1 MEGTI
6 TEIKLRCM
14 ASCLGEEWK
23 ALATYL
29 GVRSDEV
36 NRIQADH
43 MGTEEQ
49 IFQMLMIWWQ
59 RWDKNGDKDDAAS
72 ALSIALK
79 KSGRQDLCNTFE
91 GLVKEDVGFEVCRAE
106 IIGYYKDTLGVVPL
120 LPCLLSEV
128 RKINGIYVK
137 LSLIEKENK
146 AGRIVQCHI
155 GSYEDML
162 RLEFVDGQPVRF
174 ILLYGIAGSGKT
186 TIVSKIATDW
196 ALQTP
201 GSLLSKFSLLVAL
214 SMRELKRAPDLTDA
228 VFDQI
233 LAKDTMVSRNSLA
246 NHLKSHAKEV
256 LVVLDGADEFDRE
269 GSQLPSEGDI
279 IDIIS
284 NKVLRGCTVIVTT
297 RPHMVEKLCK
307 LNPSFTR
314 IETTGFSESG
324 VHEYVQKF
332 FTGEEASVSI
342 MLCHNLM
349 ESKSLKDLARIPMM
363 LLLIC
368 LVWSDAHKLPDTL
381 TELFKEAMLFMLK
394 RHHFEKSSKL
404 CQEEEAI
411 ENELMGFVQAL
422 GKAALD
428 GLLLPGQKLVFEA
441 SDFGNSKMV
450 DKACSLG
457 ILSKERVR
465 SKLHSVQCVT
475 FFHKTFQEAI
485 AGFYWASLFESDN
498 CSFNQ
503 YRRQIDEENAFSLE
517 YVLRFCCGANV
528 GAAKTLLIHIVDVFS
543 KRNLESS
550 ITRESKNLPKSIV
563 WKPVSLQENED
574 RMIQRL
580 WLLMHVEAQ
589 SRELHSIHK
598 PMDRHRL
605 VFDFDCPGDERTAF
619 GFLVDCA
626 SSVSVSFLKELQQ
639 VSLSTVSQKCAQIV
653 TTILKHGVMKVRDL
667 TLEFGECWNKQADN
681 RWQLSLGKALGKMQ
695 LENLSISGPS
705 LIDDYDVSAIFER
718 LSECEM
724 STSLQTLNLASV
736 AVNPR
741 YLKKS
746 LNNQSGLRR
755 VSIRSQHDKDSRQVL
770 GEALE
775 GLQTQSLEE
784 LDIRQCSLSDSH
796 EYCLDRSY
804 PNLEILRLI
813 DDDLHSEDVHHV
825 SSLFPKAPKLQELD
839 LSRNN
844 IGHCFSS
851 LVATFP
857 QLDRLQVLKL
867 TDTGLISEQAVYLAR
882 HLPSLVKLRV
892 LSLSRYEYSPK
903 KITPEALLTVLQLS
917 CRCPSLREL
926 DIKQCVLKNYDSD
939 ESEFS
944 EYLDDCFLT
953 ESEISESLHEG
964 LQTVKDPTQETH
976 QSSIENLDLSSN
988 CLGSFTPHF
997 IGLFKQMPCL
1007 QNLDMSSMSLAY
1019 ADAVLLSEV
1028 LRSCRQLQNL
1038 HLGDNNTIGNSGL
1051 EALLSVVPELPN
1063 LMYLSLPDND
1073 GQPSKMVQACLK
1085 HGHRYS
1091 IIRYFHH
1098 FNRPQIEAVVEVVK
1112 RFGRERP
1119 YACME

>member
-1 MEGTI
+1 MQSTI
-6 TEIKLRCM
+6 SEKTLRNL
-14 ASCLGEEWK
+14 ASNIGKEWK

-29 GVRSDEV
+29 GVRSDELD
-36 NRIQADH
+36 RIEADH
-43 MGTEEQ
+43 RGTEEQ
-49 IFQMLMIWWQ
+49 IFQMLMTWWQ
-59 RWDKNGDKDDAAS
+59 RRDHSNDSGDSS
-72 ALSIALK
+72 ALCFLQESLR
-79 KSGRQDLCNTFE
+79 KSGRLDLAESVSDIVEPLTDWNF
-91 GLVKEDVGFEVCRAE
+91 DVCRDE
-106 IIGYYKDTLGVVPL
+106 FIRYYKDAMGVVPL
-120 LPCLLSEV
+120 LPWLASEV
-128 RKINGIYVK
+128 SKINDIYVK
-137 LSLIEKENK
+137 LKITEKENK
-146 AGRIVQCHI
+146 AGRVAQRDI

-162 RLEFVDGQPVRF
+162 RLEFQDGQPVRF
-174 ILLYGIAGSGKT
+174 ILLSGIAGSGKT

-201 GSLLSKFSLLVAL
+201 GSALSKFSFLVAL

-233 LAKDTMVSRNSLA
+233 LAKDTKVNPVALKD
-246 NHLKSHAKEV
+246 HLRSHAEEV
-256 LVVLDGADEFDRE
+256 LVVLDGADEFDKE

-297 RPHMVEKLCK
+297 RPHMVDKLCK
-307 LNPSFTR
+307 LNPSFTC
-314 IETTGFSESG
+314 IETTGFSDSG

-332 FTGEEASVSI
+332 FTGEVASVSNE
-342 MLCHNLM
+342 LCHNLM
-349 ESKSLKDLARIPMM
+349 ESNSLKDLARIPMM

-381 TELFKEAMLFMLK
+381 LEVFKEAMLFMLK
-394 RHHFEKSSKL
+394 RHHFVKSSKF

-428 GLLLPGQKLVFEA
+428 GLLLPGQKLVLKA

-465 SKLHSVQCVT
+465 SKLHSVQRVT
-475 FFHKTFQEAI
+475 FLHKTFQEAI

-498 CSFNQ
+498 YSFNQ

-563 WKPVSLQENED
+563 WKPVSLQENKD

-589 SRELHSIHK
+589 SRELHNIRK

-653 TTILKHGVMKVRDL
+653 TTILKHGVMNVRDL

-681 RWQLSLGKALGKMQ
+681 RWQLSLGKTLGKMQ

-705 LIDDYDVSAIFER
+705 LIEDYDVSAIFER
-718 LSECEM
+718 LSESKM
-724 STSLQTLNLASV
+724 STVQNLTLTSV
-736 AVNPR
+736 AVYSR
-741 YLKKS
+741 YLKKF
-746 LNNQSGLRR
+746 LEMQGELRR
-755 VSIRSQHDKDSRQVL
+755 ISLRSQYEKDSRQVW

-775 GLQTQSLEE
+775 GIQTASLQEMGVK
-784 LDIRQCSLSDSH
+784 QCILSDSH

-813 DDDLHSEDVHHV
+813 DDDLHAEEIHSVC
-825 SSLFPKAPKLQELD
+825 SLLTKAPKIQELD
-839 LSRNN
+839 LSRNK
-844 IGHCFSS
+844 IGHGFPS
-851 LVATFP
+851 LVEKLP
-857 QLDRLQVLKL
+857 HLEHLQVLKL
-867 TDTGLISEQAVYLAR
+867 TDTGMFSEQSVHLAR
-882 HLPSLVKLRV
+882 HLPRMINLRV
-892 LSLSRYEYSPK
+892 LNLSCYEYSKK
-903 KITPEALLTVLQLS
+903 KITSDALITVVQWS

-926 DIKQCVLKNYDSD
+926 DMKQCVWEIPDVDWTSHD
-939 ESEFS
+939 TPPSQEEESES
-944 EYLDDCFLT
+944 PDGSADVLE
-953 ESEISESLHEG
+953 
-964 LQTVKDPTQETH
+964 TVEDRIRETH

-988 CLGSFTPHF
+988 CLGKSTS
-997 IGLFKQMPCL
+997 GLIELLKQMPFL
-1007 QNLDMSSMSLAY
+1007 RNLEMSSMGLVYS
-1019 ADAVLLSEV
+1019 DAVLLSEV
-1028 LRSCRQLQNL
+1028 LQECRVLQRL
-1038 HLGDNNTIGNSGL
+1038 HLGDNNKIGNIGIGVLLRVIPKLPCL
-1051 EALLSVVPELPN
+1051 EF
-1063 LMYLSLPDND
+1063 LSLPDND
-1073 GQPSKMVQACLK
+1073 GNPPEMVRKCLQ
-1085 HGHRYS
+1085 HGHRYR
-1091 IIRYFHH
+1091 IIRYFHE
-1098 FNRPQIEAVVEVVK
+1098 FNRPQIEAVVEVVR
-1112 RFGRERP
+1112 RFERK
-1119 YACME
+1119 ESK